1 MEPYEFMDFKR
12 YKYISKDL
20 EDDRLITCDLGIWFR
35 LERVSSSYGFQRKM
49 TSLFQEVDFLD
60 LKVLR
65 RGGDTL
71 YRATLNKRN
80 FTKFLDSENLGI
92 FGDDYSIIV
101 NGFHL
106 NEDEGGD
113 IDATGPETPLKAVEK
128 HRKVDDNVLQ
138 IDLKKSAEKNGPMAR
153 GVLTYNLL
161 CDFTE
166 VDNIMTHFNISM
178 EDVDALIKPT
188 PAIPS
193 LLVVLKKNVE
203 DWLKEADVRRDP
215 YLLYQPAPQ
224 SERMGRTQI
233 WAHVV
238 LEDNQFDRRV
248 TIEGIYKRVSN
259 AEITHTLSYNGEIL
273 STPQPLMWKGSDLP
287 NGDLVVNMRL
297 QTEMNFII
305 IKGEAYKVSYA
316 KQERQCSHCFSFR
329 HKNFECDRWETDSRT
344 LLFDYY
350 KKWQRQVDFKEF
362 QPLRAEME
370 GADTKTPIQ
379 PKRLSKADDDET
391 DPEIVAVPDKD
402 NLNPEPLLKEFGDKY
417 NTKGTGLRSPD
428 TDQKTDNNKKLGSV
442 QRQLFADNNSNT
454 NEGEKED
461 PEEGVQV
468 AVHKEGEQAAAY
480 DEEGLEVAQKEGI
493 EMSAVDNEVKP
504 KLATSESRPRSE
516 EEKLKDNM
524 VPDEDTVK
532 PASLTKSAPLGQEPV
547 KTLASGDDGNKK
559 LKQSEEYEETSEKD
573 KKRKHE
579 NSSTKLTPENK
590 KSNVNEKP
598 ELLKELKKME
608 KEAKQKDLTEVKKKV
623 LKSRLEGFLNSNND
637 KMKRL
642 QGEDRL
648 ELEQLEAKLRS
659 LLEKK

>member
-49 TSLFQEVDFLD
+49 TSLFQDVDFLD

-80 FTKFLDSENLGI
+80 FTKFLGSENLGI

-113 IDATGPETPLKAVEK
+113 TDATGPETPLKAVEK

-161 CDFTE
+161 CDFAE

-178 EDVDALIKPT
+178 EDIDALIKPT

-259 AEITHTLSYNGEIL
+259 NNNNNVYLAARYN
-273 STPQPLMWKGSDLP
+273 
-287 NGDLVVNMRL
+287 
-297 QTEMNFII
+297 
-305 IKGEAYKVSYA
+305 
-316 KQERQCSHCFSFR
+316 
-329 HKNFECDRWETDSRT
+329 
-344 LLFDYY
+344 
-350 KKWQRQVDFKEF
+350 
-362 QPLRAEME
+362 
-370 GADTKTPIQ
+370 
-379 PKRLSKADDDET
+379 
-391 DPEIVAVPDKD
+391 
-402 NLNPEPLLKEFGDKY
+402 
-417 NTKGTGLRSPD
+417 
-428 TDQKTDNNKKLGSV
+428 
-442 QRQLFADNNSNT
+442 
-454 NEGEKED
+454 
-461 PEEGVQV
+461 
-468 AVHKEGEQAAAY
+468 
-480 DEEGLEVAQKEGI
+480 
-493 EMSAVDNEVKP
+493 
-504 KLATSESRPRSE
+504 
-516 EEKLKDNM
+516 
-524 VPDEDTVK
+524 
-532 PASLTKSAPLGQEPV
+532 
-547 KTLASGDDGNKK
+547 
-559 LKQSEEYEETSEKD
+559 
-573 KKRKHE
+573 
-579 NSSTKLTPENK
+579 
-590 KSNVNEKP
+590 
-598 ELLKELKKME
+598 
-608 KEAKQKDLTEVKKKV
+608 
-623 LKSRLEGFLNSNND
+623 RLE
-637 KMKRL
+637 
-642 QGEDRL
+642 
-648 ELEQLEAKLRS
+648 
-659 LLEKK
+659 